1 MEHLS
6 KRLNKLLNE
15 AIELDRNLLITLPKS
30 ILQEAIQG
38 QLVAQIQV
46 EGTAEELIE
55 QIKQEK
61 QKLVKEGKLK
71 KSVLT
76 DSIIFKGDDNKYYEQ
91 INNQMAQIEC
101 DYDFPSSWSIVRLS
115 SICTLIDGE
124 KKDGQHICLDA
135 KYLRGKSAGDYLQ
148 KGRFVKQGDNIILV
162 DGENSGEVFTVPCDG
177 YMGST
182 FKQLWVSSVVYLP
195 YVLNFILFYKELLR
209 KSKRGAAI
217 PHLNKEIFYSLI
229 IGIPPYQE
237 QMRIVNRINEIYSKI
252 KG

>member
-38 QLVAQIQV
+38 KIIAQIQV

-76 DSIIFKGDDNKYYEQ
+76 DSIIFKGDDNKYYE
-91 INNQMAQIEC
+91 
-101 DYDFPSSWSIVRLS
+101 
-115 SICTLIDGE
+115 
-124 KKDGQHICLDA
+124 
-135 KYLRGKSAGDYLQ
+135 
-148 KGRFVKQGDNIILV
+148 
-162 DGENSGEVFTVPCDG
+162 
-177 YMGST
+177 
-182 FKQLWVSSVVYLP
+182 
-195 YVLNFILFYKELLR
+195 
-209 KSKRGAAI
+209 
-217 PHLNKEIFYSLI
+217 
-229 IGIPPYQE
+229 
-237 QMRIVNRINEIYSKI
+237 
-252 KG
+252 